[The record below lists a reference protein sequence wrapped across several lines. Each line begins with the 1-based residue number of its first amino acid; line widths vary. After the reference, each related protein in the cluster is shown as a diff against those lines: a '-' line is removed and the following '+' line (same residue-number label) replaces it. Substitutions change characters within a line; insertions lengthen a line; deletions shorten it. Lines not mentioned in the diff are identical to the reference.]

1 MSVRV
6 AVGDTHAVEE
16 DLTKAVVLWTGHGTR
31 SWPHRDDAALVQEFG
46 EARGLDLLVAL
57 RSLEADF
64 YSSDAHLTEPDL
76 RAMGDRAAEEFR
88 SRHPDAPSA
97 IVDALAWCYSFD
109 YK

>member
-1 MSVRV
+1 M
-6 AVGDTHAVEE
+6 EE
-16 DLTKAVVLWTGHGTR
+16 DLMKAVVLWTGHGTR

-88 SRHPDAPSA
+88 SRHPNVPSEL
-97 IVDALAWCYSFD
+97 VDALAWCYSFD

>member
-1 MSVRV
+1 M
-6 AVGDTHAVEE
+6 
-16 DLTKAVVLWTGHGTR
+16 LWTGHGTR
-31 SWPHRDDAALVQEFG
+31 SWPHRDDAALVEEFG
-46 EARGLDLLVAL
+46 EARGARLLVAL

-64 YSSDAHLTEPDL
+64 YSSDAHMTEPDL

-97 IVDALAWCYSFD
+97 LVDALAWCYSFD